1 MSPPLDRTAA
11 AGPPNTLAPSRPKR
25 DEAGERSTAKG
36 DVPAAL
42 LDRYLVERDRRGR
55 AERFFRDHRAT
66 EPAFRDTGRSLATTQ
81 AYPDIVADMLKVAQ
95 HRGWTRVA
103 VRGDEA
109 FRRDV
114 WIQGQALG
122 LEVSGYRARSR
133 DRQAAG
139 EPPDVV
145 RDREAANRLEVR
157 LRRAATVVRA
167 VIADPQAQRRLVEY
181 AAARVG
187 LTREPERPDRLRTG
201 TRDRDR

>member
-1 MSPPLDRTAA
+1 MSPAQQGPTPAA
-11 AGPPNTLAPSRPKR
+11 APPNTLTPGRSRR
-25 DEAGERSTAKG
+25 DDTGDRSTAKG

-42 LDRYLVERDRRGR
+42 LDRYLIERDRQGR

-66 EPAFRDTGRSLATTQ
+66 EPAFRDTGRALATTH
-81 AYPDIVADMLKVAQ
+81 AYPDVVADMLKVAQ
-95 HRGWTRVA
+95 HRGWTRIT

-139 EPPDVV
+139 EAPQAI
-145 RDREAANRLEVR
+145 RDREAASRPAVR
-157 LRRAATVVRA
+157 LRMAAAVVRA
-167 VIADPQAQRRLVEY
+167 VVTDPEAQRRLLEY
-181 AAARVG
+181 AAVRAG
-187 LTREPERPDRLRTG
+187 LVRPSEHSRAGGRE
-201 TRDRDR
+201 RDR